1 MLMAQAVLLAIA
13 DSVAALHAEDKVTC
27 YCCCRCLIHTLMR
40 RLAYSLVVSSALGI
54 SYSGVMAV

>member
-27 YCCCRCLIHTLMR
+27 
-40 RLAYSLVVSSALGI
+40 SA
-54 SYSGVMAV
+54 AVDA